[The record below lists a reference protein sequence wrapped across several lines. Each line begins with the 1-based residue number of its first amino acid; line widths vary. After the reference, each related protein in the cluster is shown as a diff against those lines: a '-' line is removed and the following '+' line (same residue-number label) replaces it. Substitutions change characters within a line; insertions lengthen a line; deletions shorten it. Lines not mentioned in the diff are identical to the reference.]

1 MNVHRKVQQAIAV
14 NKSKITSKQ
23 FFTSSILK
31 KHFEDIAFG
40 VTKKY
45 GKERIMLTL
54 AYDDKNSKV
63 AYTTGKSIFI
73 NAGNNLL
80 GGANRDNRYKYV
92 YGLFAH
98 EIGHIL
104 YTDFMLSERTTRA
117 ILQGSFY
124 PELPK
129 EKEYEND
136 VLQITDYIQD
146 RMKAQI
152 VSRMYHKLQNVLED
166 GHIEN
171 RIMYNYQGDIKRNLT
186 LLRNMHFDKMPTV
199 SESEI
204 KETEEGEYIL
214 SSVLQALLCYVK
226 YGKLKYGEADIS
238 NERIQAVFSVAN
250 ETDEYLIT
258 ADTLKRAKLCNLIF
272 VKLWKYFKPVIDA
285 LAEQSADERQYP
297 NLMGLSDDGSGGQPM
312 DSSSDNS
319 VGDTRNTTQI
329 KQLISQMQQG
339 GSSTESENDSQ
350 TDNEV
355 SLTQSSLSENEQSQ
369 EQQSQADENSSPDE
383 ETKNV
388 GNEDTTSAEENGSS
402 NGSESEETEEHED
415 SQSEDENGNS
425 NESKISDDEADNEN
439 PEGNSNG
446 NTDFDEESEE
456 TQSENDGEERLNENE
471 EETSDSNGS
480 DSEETEEQEECLSED
495 EDRDSDESN
504 ESQSE
509 SSEEN
514 NSEKEEEDSAEN
526 QSDNSNQLGKSSQQ
540 NDTDNSSNSEN
551 HDFEVPDEAKDAE
564 GNGEITEDK
573 GYESDLNL
581 ISAKTVDELMEEM
594 ATTKALND
602 YEKDLKK
609 EVKQVVADL
618 SLPNIHKSCDIELH
632 RKLNVDETHKVIYDT
647 ISPELI
653 SLSKGLQRNVK
664 QKLKDY
670 QQGAKFTGLYFGRRI
685 DKNNLSRTDGKIF
698 YNNRLPQD
706 VPQLAVG
713 ILIDES
719 GSMSG
724 TRIQSARS
732 MAVVLYDFCRGLN
745 IPVNIVGHTEEGW
758 SSRKVELYDYCEF
771 DSIDGND
778 KYRLMDIKDRGCNRD
793 GAAIFFMCERLS
805 KRYEEQKLLFVISDG
820 LPNGDGYGGTS
831 AKEDIAT
838 IVKRYERQG
847 VKTIACAIG
856 DDKKNIKE
864 IYGENRFFDIS
875 DLSQLPNTLTK
886 KIISTIKV

>member
-23 FFTSSILK
+23 FFTSSVLK

-73 NAGNNLL
+73 NAGNKLL

-98 EIGHIL
+98 EVGHIL
-104 YTDFMLSERTTRA
+104 YTDFMLSERTIRA

-152 VSRMYHKLQNVLED
+152 VSRMYHKLSNVLED

-258 ADTLKRAKLCNLIF
+258 ADTLKRAKLCNIIF

-319 VGDTRNTTQI
+319 VGDTRNTAQI

-350 TDNEV
+350 TDNDV
-355 SLTQSSLSENEQSQ
+355 SSTQSSPSENEQSQ
-369 EQQSQADENSSPDE
+369 EQQSQAVENSSPDE

-388 GNEDTTSAEENGSS
+388 GNEDNSSAEENGSS
-402 NGSESEETEEHED
+402 NGSESEE
-415 SQSEDENGNS
+415 
-425 NESKISDDEADNEN
+425 
-439 PEGNSNG
+439 
-446 NTDFDEESEE
+446 
-456 TQSENDGEERLNENE
+456 
-471 EETSDSNGS
+471 
-480 DSEETEEQEECLSED
+480 SEETEEQEEGLSED
-495 EDRDSDESN
+495 EDEDSDESN

-514 NSEKEEEDSAEN
+514 NSEKGEEDSTEN

-609 EVKQVVADL
+609 EVEQVVADL

-724 TRIQSARS
+724 TRIQFARS